1 MTSSIG
7 VMTVGKS
14 VRGRG
19 FTLIELLVVIAIIA
33 VLIALLLPAVQ
44 AAREAARRAHE
55 FAHLRDVAAQ
65 VIVDTDGVDC
75 DGDDCVVNCN
85 DNAQVICSPLARALQ
100 GAQTIVST
108 VVQGHEAPSLAVVAQ
123 TLQGLQD
130 GEEALRQDL
139 SALKNPASFHVPG
152 ELEAYLELKHSLQNL
167 LTLTER
173 LETHIG
179 RLHKLLEHSGG
190 VN

>member
-7 VMTVGKS
+7 VMTVNRTA
-14 VRGRG
+14 RGRG

-33 VLIALLLPAVQ
+33 VLIALLIPAVQ
-44 AAREAARRAHE
+44 AVREAARRAHG

-75 DGDDCVVNCN
+75 DGDNCVVNCN
-85 DNAQVICSPLARALQ
+85 DNGQVICSPLVGALQ
-100 GAQTIVST
+100 GAKTIVST
-108 VVQGHEAPSLAVVAQ
+108 VVQGHVAPSLALVEQ

-139 SALKNPASFHVPG
+139 RALKNPASSHVPG
-152 ELEAYLELKHSLQNL
+152 ELEAYLDLKHSLQNL
-167 LTLTER
+167 LTNTEQ
-173 LETHIG
+173 LETQIG